1 MERAGHQLAIPEITV
16 VCRIFCY
23 IVSKII
29 TDMETPFSVMMI

>member
-16 VCRIFCY
+16 VYSIFCY

-29 TDMETPFSVMMI
+29 TDMETPFSVII